1 MEFLD
6 SKHDWIVLV
15 VIAVLAIALALSIE
29 SCAPRRY
36 VYKVT
41 FQNGDAEYYELTY
54 KPKADAR
61 AIEYDGETLMGVDK
75 IERVK

>member
-1 MEFLD
+1 MEGLD

-36 VYKVT
+36 TYKVV
-41 FQNGDAEYYELTY
+41 FENGDAEYYELTY
-54 KPKADAR
+54 KPKANAR
-61 AIEYDGETLMGVDK
+61 AIEYDGETLMGVNK